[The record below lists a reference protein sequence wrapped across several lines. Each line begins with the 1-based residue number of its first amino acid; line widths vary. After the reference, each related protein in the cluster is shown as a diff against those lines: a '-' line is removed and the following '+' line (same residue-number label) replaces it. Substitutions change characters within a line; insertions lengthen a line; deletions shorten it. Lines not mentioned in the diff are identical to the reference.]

1 MSAILKKLVLFL
13 SFIFT
18 FLPGYGQDEGVF
30 WKISGNGL
38 QAPSYLFGTVHL
50 ICENDFQ
57 LGPAVVDKLL
67 KAEALILEI
76 DMDDP
81 ALAMSM
87 MGKMH
92 NEGGEKITDYLT
104 ETEYTETRELIK
116 ERTGM
121 DIDMMK
127 SIRPMMLMSLL
138 YPSLLECETKSFEN
152 ELMTLA
158 KGKNKEVLGLESV
171 DQQLSFFDQ
180 IPLEKQYQSFYEY
193 AGNLEKGKKEFK
205 KLVDTYKKE
214 NLSELVDMVSE
225 SPEYR
230 DYQNLLLDQRNKD
243 WVDPMKALMSKGSMF
258 FAVGAGHLGGA
269 SGLLQLLKDKGFQL
283 ERLDVL

>member
-1 MSAILKKLVLFL
+1 MSARLKKLILFL
-13 SFIFT
+13 SFIIT

-57 LGPAVVDKLL
+57 LGKGVVDKLL

-104 ETEYTETRELIK
+104 EAEYNETRELII

-152 ELMTLA
+152 ELMNLA
-158 KGKNKEVLGLESV
+158 KGENIEVMGLESV
-171 DQQLSFFDQ
+171 DEQLSVFDQ
-180 IPLEKQYQSFYEY
+180 IPLENQYQSFYEY

-205 KLVDTYKKE
+205 KLVATYKEE

-230 DYQNLLLDQRNKD
+230 DYQDILLDQRNKD
-243 WVDPMKALMSKGSMF
+243 WIDPMKALMSKGSMF
-258 FAVGAGHLGGA
+258 FAVGAGHLGGV
-269 SGLLQLLKDKGFQL
+269 SGLLRLLKDNDYQL
-283 ERLDVL
+283 ERLEVF